1 MIIPHRGGRAGG
13 SLLPLSE
20 KLAPRKRTGL
30 EFIYGA
36 GESAAE
42 VIVGSGVTTWKPRA
56 AVAQDGD
63 DLWRGGATA
72 QQFFSDPFISD
83 APVRLWEAFKNP
95 QSVQPSSIAAGRA
108 GGWFAARQTV
118 CIDGIVGHVR
128 RNRARRQR
136 QVGRTSHT
144 AFGLLQQSATP
155 RGQASVGVQHLQ
167 PRRIAASVASLWF
180 FIGEPSQTAQVTPI
194 GAGQVAAI
202 GESQI
207 LADEAGDGRL
217 DGSGADSHPGL
228 QIAGAGLE
236 YHTRFVP
243 GTSTYVEGAAEKNP
257 MIRRGYSRDH
267 RPDCEQLVIALIVNN
282 EGFPFSYETFDGNRT
297 DVSTMETILRM
308 VERKYGK
315 ARRIWVF
322 DRGIVS
328 EENLAAIRKRDGQY
342 LTGTPRS
349 QMKQFEAE
357 LLKEDWTQVRP
368 EVEVKKVAIPQGE
381 ETYILCRTSGR
392 KEKEKAIRN
401 RFSNSMETALKGLE
415 KAIATGRLKDR
426 NKMERRLGKIQA
438 RHPQVNDLYDVA
450 LKDTAEGVRLFWQ
463 IKEDRKNWRE
473 SREGAYLLR
482 TNLQAETAE
491 ELWSKYMQLTEAEAS
506 FRALKSELSI
516 RPLFHQLE
524 PRVKAHVMVAFL
536 GYALW
541 VTLKHLLKRRP
552 AIVPKPSASGVENAQ
567 PMTPMKAIALL
578 STLQSA
584 DIVLPTTDG
593 REIRLRRITE
603 PTAEQKSLLRQLGI
617 SLPEHLQFHRECS
630 ADSAIA

>member
-1 MIIPHRGGRAGG
+1 MFLRAHGRKKDGKQHTYWSLVETMRTPDGPRQKTLCYLGELNDSAQARWLTTVEVFNQQGEAQQLKLFPSHVEPPPDDPQVARVLLNKVRLERTKQFG
-13 SLLPLSE
+13 SCFL
-20 KLAPRKRTGL
+20 GL
-30 EFIYGA
+30 ELWKRLELDRFFEQA
-36 GESAAE
+36 VDGESADVPWSRVAALLA
-42 VIVGSGVTTWKPRA
+42 INRLCAPGSELAIEQRWYPSTA
-56 AVAQDGD
+56 MD
-63 DLWRGGATA
+63 DLLEIEEGKINDTRLYRCLDRILPHKTKLERHLKDRYGELFGAE
-72 QQFFSDPFISD
+72 FD
-83 APVRLWEAFKNP
+83 V
-95 QSVQPSSIAAGRA
+95 
-108 GGWFAARQTV
+108 
-118 CIDGIVGHVR
+118 
-128 RNRARRQR
+128 
-136 QVGRTSHT
+136 
-144 AFGLLQQSATP
+144 LLYD
-155 RGQASVGVQHLQ
+155 L
-167 PRRIAASVASLWF
+167 
-180 FIGEPSQTAQVTPI
+180 
-194 GAGQVAAI
+194 
-202 GESQI
+202 
-207 LADEAGDGRL
+207 
-217 DGSGADSHPGL
+217 
-228 QIAGAGLE
+228 
-236 YHTRFVP
+236 
-243 GTSTYVEGAAEKNP
+243 TSTYVEGAAEKNP
-257 MIRRGYSRDH
+257 MVRRGYSRDH

-282 EGFPFSYETFDGNRT
+282 EGFPFSYETFNGNRT

-357 LLKEDWTQVRP
+357 LLKDDWAQVRP

-392 KEKEKAIRN
+392 KEKEQAIRN
-401 RFSNSMETALKGLE
+401 RFSSSMETALKGLE
-415 KAIATGRLKDR
+415 KTIAAGRLKDR

-438 RHPQVNDLYDVA
+438 RHPQVNDLYDVE

-482 TNLQAETAE
+482 TNLKAETAE

-541 VTLKHLLKRRP
+541 VTLKHLLKRQP
-552 AIVPKPSASGVENAQ
+552 AIVPKPSESGVENAQ

-603 PTAEQKSLLRQLGI
+603 PTAEQRLLLRQLGI
-617 SLPEHLQFHRECS
+617 GLPEHLQSHRECS